1 MKDSGLYIHIP
12 YCRTKCQYCS
22 FVSFPCPGKS
32 PAAYLTALIRQIGEL
47 AHHPWLEDR
56 KIATIF
62 IGGGTPTI
70 YDGDSLARLLAACF
84 SKFEVVADPEVTIES
99 NPNAVSLDQL
109 RQCRA
114 AGANRLSIGV
124 QAFDDRL
131 LRAVGR
137 SHSRQE
143 ALNAVALARRAGF
156 DNLNLDLMY
165 GLPGQTMDDWRQ
177 TMQTAASLAP
187 EHLALYELTIEEGTP
202 FAEFRKQGR
211 LSLPPDDAIIELEDF
226 AYPFLADNGYSRYE
240 ISNFAKAGCVCRH
253 NMNYWRN
260 GSYLGLGAGAVSCL
274 AGLRLTNVQDPAL
287 YVKMVQDGQPPF
299 AEGEALSTEASF
311 RESVVMGLRL
321 LAGVELD
328 ELRGRYGLHPEDY
341 YGRRLLAFIEQGLIN
356 LDDQYMKLTAKALPV
371 ANQVLSELV

>member
-1 MKDSGLYIHIP
+1 MEDSGLYIHIP
-12 YCRTKCQYCS
+12 YCRSKCQYCS

-32 PAAYLTALIRQIGEL
+32 PEAYLNALIRQIVEL
-47 AHHPWLEDR
+47 ARHPWLEGR

-70 YDGDSLARLLAACF
+70 YDGGSLARLLGSCF
-84 SKFEVVADPEVTIES
+84 SNFEVVANLEVTIES
-99 NPNAVSLDQL
+99 NPNTVSLEQL
-109 RQCRA
+109 RQCRE

-131 LRAVGR
+131 LHALGR

-143 ALNAVALARRAGF
+143 ALNAVGLARRAGF

-202 FAEFRKQGR
+202 FAELHRQGR
-211 LSLPPDDAIIELEDF
+211 LPLPPEDAIIELEDF
-226 AYPFLADNGYSRYE
+226 AYPFLADNGYQRYE
-240 ISNFAKAGCVCRH
+240 ISNFAKAGHTCRH

-260 GSYLGLGAGAVSCL
+260 GSYLGLGAGSVSCL

-287 YVKMVQDGQPPF
+287 YVKMVQDGRAPL

-321 LAGVELD
+321 LTGVELD
-328 ELRGRYGLHPEDY
+328 ELRGRYGLHPADY
-341 YGRRLLAFIEQGLIN
+341 YGRRLLTFIEQGLIV
-356 LDDQYMKLTAKALPV
+356 LDEHCMQLTPKALPI
-371 ANQVLSELV
+371 ANQILSELV